1 MDPRDEKKS
10 ELTVYPPHDSH
21 IDEDPLAETQ
31 KTFWERSWPTFACG
45 AGLWSDG
52 YLQYVIGTV
61 NTIFDKLYPKV
72 YDGSVY
78 SQNVSSVAFAG
89 TVVGMLGFGYLSDHW
104 SRTNTLM
111 VSTVILFVFGAL
123 CAGAY
128 GKDGSLTGMFNALT
142 VYRFFLGLGVGGE
155 YPAGSVA
162 AAESSGEMEEGT
174 RHRWFILF
182 TNFQLDL
189 ASVASSLV
197 PMIVVLATGEDHLR
211 AAWRICLG
219 LGVIPPLSLIYLR
232 MKLKEP
238 EEYRREKMHKFPI
251 WLIIKFY
258 WMRWCVVAL
267 IWFMYD
273 FSTYSFSIYSS
284 QWLEIIIGDSSPLWV
299 TLGWNTVIN
308 VFYLPGSLIGAF
320 CSDWFGPRNTL
331 AVGVFLQG
339 AVGLIMTGCYPYL
352 DTNQYVGAFVVVYG
366 IFLALG
372 EVGPGDNI
380 GLCAA
385 KTCATPIRGQYY
397 GTAAA
402 MGKVGAFVG
411 TYVFPIIVKNA
422 PNKIRQGQDPF
433 YVSSALCIFSA
444 FLAFFF
450 LPKINQDT
458 ITHEDA
464 RFRAYLEEQGYDTT
478 SMGIVDV
485 PAETEEVR

>member
-1 MDPRDEKKS
+1 MDPKEEKQTD
-10 ELTVYPPHDSH
+10 LTVSPNTHHS
-21 IDEDPLAETQ
+21 IDDDPLAATQ

-61 NTIFDKLYPKV
+61 NTMLDKLYPDV
-72 YDGSVY
+72 YAGSTY
-78 SQNVSSVAFAG
+78 SQNVSSIAFAG
-89 TVVGMLGFGYLSDHW
+89 TVVGMLVFGYMSDHW

-128 GKDGSLTGMFNALT
+128 GANGSLTGMFTALT

-162 AAESSGEMEEGT
+162 AAESSGEMKKGQ

-197 PMIVVLATGEDHLR
+197 PMIVVLACGENHLR

-238 EEYRREKMHKFPI
+238 TEYTREKMHKFPI
-251 WLIIKFY
+251 WLIVKFY
-258 WMRWCVVAL
+258 WKRWCAVSL

-284 QWLEIIIGDSSPLWV
+284 QWLSLIIGTNAPMWV

-308 VFYLPGSLIGAF
+308 VFYLPGSALGAF
-320 CSDWFGPRNTL
+320 LSDWYGPRNTL
-331 AVGVFLQG
+331 AGGVFVQG
-339 AVGLIMTGCYPYL
+339 VIGLIMTGCYPYL
-352 DTNQYVGAFVVVYG
+352 DTNQYVAAFVVIYG
-366 IFLALG
+366 IFLAMG

-422 PNKIRQGQDPF
+422 PTAARKGQDPF

-444 FLAFFF
+444 FLAYFC
-450 LPKINQDT
+450 LPNISQDT
-458 ITHEDA
+458 ITHEDV
-464 RFRAYLEEQGYDTT
+464 RFREYLESKGYDTST
-478 SMGIVDV
+478 MGLSN
-485 PAETEEVR
+485 AESE

>member
-1 MDPRDEKKS
+1 MMDRSDEKTK
-10 ELTVYPPHDSH
+10 ELVVSPHGDPH
-21 IDEDPLAETQ
+21 VDEDPLADTE
-31 KTFWERSWPTFACG
+31 KSFWERSWPTFACG
-45 AGLWSDG
+45 AGYG
-52 YLQYVIGTV
+52 RQVIGTV
-61 NTIFDKLYPKV
+61 NTMLDKIYPKI
-72 YDGSVY
+72 YDGSTY
-78 SQNVSSVAFAG
+78 SQNVSSIAFAG
-89 TVVGMLGFGYLSDHW
+89 TVVGMLFFGYLSDHW
-104 SRTNTLM
+104 SRSNTLM

-128 GKDGSLTGMFNALT
+128 GHNGSLPGMFTALT

-162 AAESSGEMEEGT
+162 AAESSGELAEGT

-197 PMIVVLATGEDHLR
+197 PMIVVLATGENHLR

-238 EEYRREKMHKFPI
+238 AEYTREKMNKFPV
-251 WLIIKFY
+251 WLIVKFY
-258 WMRWCVVAL
+258 WKRWCVVSL
-267 IWFMYD
+267 IWFIYD

-284 QWLEIIIGDSSPLWV
+284 AWLADIIGDSAPMWQ
-299 TLGWNTVIN
+299 TLGWNTLIN
-308 VFYLPGSLIGAF
+308 VFYLPGSALGAF
-320 CSDWFGPRNTL
+320 LSDWYGPRNTL
-331 AVGVFLQG
+331 AFGVFVQG
-339 AVGLIMTGCYPYL
+339 AIGLIMTGCYPYL
-352 DTNQYVGAFVVVYG
+352 DTPHYVAAFVVVYG
-366 IFLALG
+366 IFLAMG

-402 MGKVGAFVG
+402 MGKIGAFVG
-411 TYVFPIIVKNA
+411 TYVFPVIVKNA

-444 FLAFFF
+444 FLAFFC
-450 LPKINQDT
+450 LPHIGQDT

-464 RFRAYLEEQGYDTT
+464 RFRAYLESHGYDTS
-478 SMGIVDV
+478 SMGTGGG
-485 PAETEEVR
+485 ERQRTQ